1 MKKTVYLSVI
11 VLALA
16 IFSTHY
22 TSARFSLNDTD
33 DTRML
38 RKVKWGPEPI
48 ELTELRLNGKQIILD
63 QPFVAGEE
71 NWVSDLRFKVMN
83 RSNKPIL
90 FMRFELQFPLKGGPR
105 PAFYVEAIEFGKKT
119 GAHERPETLGPGET
133 IELTCKTDVASLK
146 QWLRDLGRPGYSN
159 MRVALL
165 STEIV
170 NFADKTSWT
179 AGEWLRFDSHDNKW
193 IEMNLV
199 APDKTDEALAIFQ
212 PAVYKSIQGE
222 ACWKNT
228 HDVIDCQ
235 SECECGTRH
244 DITIPSADPGPT
256 SKEADKIQV
265 CCTQNGFQCVVAYTG
280 VAPCN

>member
-1 MKKTVYLSVI
+1 MKKTAYLSLI

-22 TSARFSLNDTD
+22 TSARFSVNGAD
-33 DTRML
+33 DTKVL

-48 ELTELRLNGKQIILD
+48 ELTDLRLNDKQITFD
-63 QPFVAGEE
+63 RPFVTGGE
-71 NWVSDLRFKVMN
+71 NWVSDLRFKVTN
-83 RSNKPIL
+83 RSNQPIL
-90 FMRFELQFPLKGGPR
+90 FMRFELQFPLKSGPR
-105 PAFYVEAIEFGKKT
+105 PAFYVQPVEFGKQTSVKRE
-119 GAHERPETLGPGET
+119 ALGPGET
-133 IELTCKTDVASLK
+133 IELTCKTDVAALK
-146 QWLRDLGRPGYSN
+146 RWLRDHRQPDYSN

-165 STEIV
+165 STEMV
-170 NFADKTSWT
+170 DFADNTSWT
-179 AGEWLRFDSHDNKW
+179 AGEWLRFDSHNNKW
-193 IEMNLV
+193 TEMNLV
-199 APDKTDEALAIFQ
+199 TPGNTDETGSIFQ

-235 SECECGTRH
+235 SECQCGTRH
-244 DITIPSADPGPT
+244 DITIPSADPGVT

-280 VAPCN
+280 VAPCQ